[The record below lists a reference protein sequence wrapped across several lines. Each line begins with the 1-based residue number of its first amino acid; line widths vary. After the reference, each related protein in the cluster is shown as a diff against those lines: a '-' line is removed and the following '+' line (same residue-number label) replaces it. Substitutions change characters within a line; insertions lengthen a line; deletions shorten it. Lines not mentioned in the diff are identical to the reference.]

1 MQSLRLCDR
10 KLARKARKHGT
21 RFVHF
26 GMIARLLNEVV
37 ASAGVE
43 IRTSGD
49 CHTLSEVITERT
61 GKVVN
66 YNTLRRMYGLAK
78 PVKPS
83 RGSLDILSEFIALKG
98 A

>member
-1 MQSLRLCDR
+1 
-10 KLARKARKHGT
+10 
-21 RFVHF
+21 
-26 GMIARLLNEVV
+26 MIARLLNEVV

-49 CHTLSEVITERT
+49 CHTLSKVITERT

-78 PVKPS
+78 PVKPVS
-83 RGSLDILSEFIALKG
+83 YTHLTLPTICSV
-98 A
+98 